1 VHFGF
6 GMQAKDDK
14 ERYKTEMA
22 DYTPPAGSKSAKSTS
37 TGTKKAAKKKKDPNA
52 PKRNMSSFMF
62 FSNEI
67 RSTLKEEQPDLSFG
81 EIVSIRQEAED
92 IFVLH
97 LALTLPYLLYHR
109 VRRLEQNSGLCQQ
122 KKRSH
127 MRKRPRKLRNAT
139 RRNWQNTKQNKRK
152 KRKMTTTT
160 TTMMMVLMIVAATI
174 RTIPIDLN
182 PSRAGRQQETL

>member
-22 DYTPPAGSKSAKSTS
+22 NYTPPAGSKSTKSS
-37 TGTKKAAKKKKDPNA
+37 GTKKAAKKKKDPNA

-67 RSTLKEEQPDLSFG
+67 RPKLKEEQPDLSFG
-81 EIVSIRQEAED
+81 DVVSIRQEAED

-97 LALTLPYLLYHR
+97 LALTWPYF
-109 VRRLEQNSGLCQQ
+109 VR
-122 KKRSH
+122 
-127 MRKRPRKLRNAT
+127 
-139 RRNWQNTKQNKRK
+139 
-152 KRKMTTTT
+152 TT
-160 TTMMMVLMIVAATI
+160 
-174 RTIPIDLN
+174 
-182 PSRAGRQQETL
+182 G